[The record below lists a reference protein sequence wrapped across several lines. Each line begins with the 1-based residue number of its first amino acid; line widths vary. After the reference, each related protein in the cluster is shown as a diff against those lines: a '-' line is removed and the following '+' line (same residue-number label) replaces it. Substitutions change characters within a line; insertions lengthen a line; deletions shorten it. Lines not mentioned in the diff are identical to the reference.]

1 MNLKKIKSL
10 VLLGGVFAISG
21 CSLFSEE
28 KIPLE
33 GERISVLAGET
44 ALQPDF
50 RPNEVKIVLPAP
62 VINTNWSQSG
72 GNSLHVMQ
80 HLMTPVKLKEDWDA
94 SFGSGDSKRDFLI
107 AAPVAANKVVFA
119 IDADAIVSAF
129 RLDSGKKIWK
139 RRLKPLIKDDRSI
152 SMKGAGIAVFD
163 KKVFATTGFGGVFAL
178 DMVTGK
184 KLWRY
189 DADMPIRIAP
199 TVNRGVIFV
208 QTIDNK
214 LTALNSA
221 DGSVLWDYKSPTE
234 ATTLVG
240 GASPAYSPAQDVIVA
255 AFSNGELRAFKA
267 STGSPLWSDI
277 LVSRKRTNSLA
288 NINAIKANPVIDGD
302 RVYAMGN
309 NNIMVAIDIRS
320 GARIWE
326 REIGSINQPWVAGKF
341 MFVLNNNYDLFA
353 IETASGKIV
362 WNTKIPVGKTKED
375 RIGVTLSGP
384 VLANNRLLVATSNG
398 YSFAVSP
405 YTGKILGFITLDD
418 GVQVSPIVVDG
429 VAVMATKDADLVTYK

>member
-1 MNLKKIKSL
+1 MNLKTFKSL
-10 VLLGGVFAISG
+10 VLMSSVLVMSG

-33 GERISVLAGET
+33 GDRISVLAGKT
-44 ALQPDF
+44 SLQPDF
-50 RPNEVKIVLPAP
+50 RPNEIKIVLPAP

-72 GNSLHVMQ
+72 GNSIHMMQ
-80 HLMTPVKLKEDWDA
+80 HLMTPVKLKENWDS
-94 SFGSGDSKRDFLI
+94 SFGDGDSKRDFMI

-119 IDADAIVSAF
+119 IDANAIVSAF
-129 RLDSGKKIWK
+129 RLDNGKKIWK
-139 RRLKPLIKDDRSI
+139 RRLKPLIKDDISTSI
-152 SMKGAGIAVFD
+152 KGAGIAVFD

-184 KLWRY
+184 KIWRY
-189 DADMPIRIAP
+189 DANMPIRIAP
-199 TVNRGVIFV
+199 TVNRGVLFV
-208 QTIDNK
+208 QTIDNQ
-214 LTALNSA
+214 LIALNSA

-240 GASPAYSPAQDVIVA
+240 GASPAYSPVQDVIVA

-267 STGSPLWSDI
+267 STGSPLWSDV
-277 LVSRKRTNSLA
+277 LASRKRTNSLA

-309 NNIMVAIDIRS
+309 NNIMVAVDIRS

-326 REIGSINQPWVAGKF
+326 REIGSTNQPWVAGKF
-341 MFVLNNNYDLFA
+341 MFVLNNDYDLFA

-384 VLANNRLLVATSNG
+384 VLTNNRLLVATSNG

-418 GVQVSPIVVDG
+418 GVQVPPIVVDG
-429 VAVMATKDADLVTYK
+429 VAIMATKDADLVTYK

>member
-1 MNLKKIKSL
+1 MNLKTFKSVVLMSSVL
-10 VLLGGVFAISG
+10 VMSG

-33 GERISVLAGET
+33 GDRISVLAGKT
-44 ALQPDF
+44 SLQPDF
-50 RPNEVKIVLPAP
+50 RPNEIKIVLPAP

-72 GNSLHVMQ
+72 GNSIHMMQ
-80 HLMTPVKLKEDWDA
+80 HLMTPVKLKENWDS
-94 SFGSGDSKRDFLI
+94 SFGDGDSKRDFMI

-119 IDADAIVSAF
+119 IDANAIVSAF
-129 RLDSGKKIWK
+129 RLDNGKKIWK
-139 RRLKPLIKDDRSI
+139 RRLKPLIKDDISTSI
-152 SMKGAGIAVFD
+152 KGAGIAVFD

-184 KLWRY
+184 KIWRY
-189 DADMPIRIAP
+189 DANMPIRIAP
-199 TVNRGVIFV
+199 TVNRGVLFV
-208 QTIDNK
+208 QTIDNQ
-214 LTALNSA
+214 LIALNSA

-240 GASPAYSPAQDVIVA
+240 GASPAYSPVQDVIVA

-267 STGSPLWSDI
+267 STGSPLWSDV
-277 LVSRKRTNSLA
+277 LASRKRTNSLA

-309 NNIMVAIDIRS
+309 NNIMVAVDIRS

-326 REIGSINQPWVAGKF
+326 REIGSTNQPWVAGKF
-341 MFVLNNNYDLFA
+341 MFVLNNDYDLFA

-384 VLANNRLLVATSNG
+384 VLTNNRLLVATSNG

-418 GVQVSPIVVDG
+418 GVQVPPIVVDG
-429 VAVMATKDADLVTYK
+429 VAIMATKDADLVTYK

>member
-1 MNLKKIKSL
+1 MNLKTFKSVVLMSSVL
-10 VLLGGVFAISG
+10 VMSG

-33 GERISVLAGET
+33 GDRISVLAGKT
-44 ALQPDF
+44 SLQPDF
-50 RPNEVKIVLPAP
+50 RPNEIKIVLPAP

-72 GNSLHVMQ
+72 GNSIHMMQ
-80 HLMTPVKLKEDWDA
+80 HLMTPVKLKENWDS
-94 SFGSGDSKRDFLI
+94 SFGDGDSKRDFMI

-119 IDADAIVSAF
+119 IDANAIVSAF
-129 RLDSGKKIWK
+129 RLDNGKKIWK
-139 RRLKPLIKDDRSI
+139 RRLKPLIKDDISTSI
-152 SMKGAGIAVFD
+152 KGAGIAVFD

-184 KLWRY
+184 KIWRY
-189 DADMPIRIAP
+189 DANMPIRIAP
-199 TVNRGVIFV
+199 TVNRGVLFV
-208 QTIDNK
+208 QTIDNQ
-214 LTALNSA
+214 LIALNSA

-240 GASPAYSPAQDVIVA
+240 GASPAYSPVQDVIVA

-267 STGSPLWSDI
+267 STGSPLWSDV
-277 LVSRKRTNSLA
+277 LASRKRTNSLA

-309 NNIMVAIDIRS
+309 NNIMVAVDIRS

-326 REIGSINQPWVAGKF
+326 REIGSTNQPWVAGKF
-341 MFVLNNNYDLFA
+341 MFVLNNDYDLFA
-353 IETASGKIV
+353 IETASGKIA

-384 VLANNRLLVATSNG
+384 VLTNNRLLVATSNG

-418 GVQVSPIVVDG
+418 GVQVPPIVVDG
-429 VAVMATKDADLVTYK
+429 VAIMATKDADLVTYK

>member
-1 MNLKKIKSL
+1 MNLKTFKSL
-10 VLLGGVFAISG
+10 VLMSSVLVMSG

-33 GERISVLAGET
+33 GDRISVLAGKT
-44 ALQPDF
+44 SLQPDF
-50 RPNEVKIVLPAP
+50 RPNEIKIVLPAP

-72 GNSLHVMQ
+72 GNSIHMMQ
-80 HLMTPVKLKEDWDA
+80 HLMTPVKLKENWDS
-94 SFGSGDSKRDFLI
+94 SFGDGDSKRDFMI

-119 IDADAIVSAF
+119 IDANAIVSAF
-129 RLDSGKKIWK
+129 RLDNGKKIWK
-139 RRLKPLIKDDRSI
+139 RRLKPLIKDDISTSI
-152 SMKGAGIAVFD
+152 KGAGIAVFD

-184 KLWRY
+184 KIWRY
-189 DADMPIRIAP
+189 DANMPIRIAP
-199 TVNRGVIFV
+199 TVNRGVLFV
-208 QTIDNK
+208 QTIDNQ
-214 LTALNSA
+214 LIALNSA

-240 GASPAYSPAQDVIVA
+240 GASPAYSPVQDVIVA

-267 STGSPLWSDI
+267 STGSPLWSDV
-277 LVSRKRTNSLA
+277 LASRKRTNSLA

-309 NNIMVAIDIRS
+309 NNIMVAVDIRS

-326 REIGSINQPWVAGKF
+326 REIGSTNQPWIAGKF
-341 MFVLNNNYDLFA
+341 MFVLNNDYDLFA

-384 VLANNRLLVATSNG
+384 VLTNNRLLVATSNG

-418 GVQVSPIVVDG
+418 GVQVPPIVVDG
-429 VAVMATKDADLVTYK
+429 VAIMATKDADLVTYK